1 VGLPTDADSHSQTDA
16 VGVACRNVINRYC
29 NPSGAGAPGSSPDPV
44 ADPACACALLEQST
58 VPIPVVAGQPMTY
71 TQFVDWFQTNFKGD
85 GVPSLIRD
93 LACWWPPC
101 RGQGA
106 ALHAFSP
113 CPPDIQICLSL
124 IQSVSA
130 TNGAKV
136 TVQLKNACGI
146 EPSDANPVNNL
157 PAPNAPAGPPPL
169 SQQLIPIIIVV
180 CVAVVL
186 CVVFLAC
193 TPLVASSRKR
203 S

>member
-1 VGLPTDADSHSQTDA
+1 
-16 VGVACRNVINRYC
+16 
-29 NPSGAGAPGSSPDPV
+29 
-44 ADPACACALLEQST
+44 
-58 VPIPVVAGQPMTY
+58 VAGQPMTY

-180 CVAVVL
+180 CVTVVL

-203 S
+203 SSSAASPIKKFVS